1 MINRFPRI
9 FLLLTAVLF
18 IGTVATLK
26 NIGALTAD
34 RVSQNI
40 WILLGCEL
48 GALLCIC
55 LCALREAYLL
65 RRKVLVQNEQLKRQA
80 LHDHLTQCYNR
91 RALFSLLG
99 EMELSGADDWPLG
112 FLMIDVDN
120 FKRIND
126 NFGHAAGDV
135 VLQNVAVVLRAFVG
149 EKGYVA
155 RYGGDE
161 FCVLLPKT
169 LSEQTF
175 AIGETLRQAIEVQP
189 QSVTMPDDLSVPD
202 DLNVT
207 LSIGAICAE
216 NRKTTIDQILTAA
229 DAAMYQAKQAGKNR
243 VEMGEISC

>member
-1 MINRFPRI
+1 MINRFPKL

-65 RRKVLVQNEQLKRQA
+65 RRKVLVQNEQLRRQA

-120 FKRIND
+120 FKAIND

-135 VLQNVAVVLRAFVG
+135 VLQNVAELLLSAVG
-149 EKGYVA
+149 EKGYLA

-169 LSEQTF
+169 SREQT
-175 AIGETLRQAIEVQP
+175 AAMGETLRQAIESHPLNVK
-189 QSVTMPDDLSVPD
+189 TPDSSVPVGM
-202 DLNVT
+202 NVT

>member
-34 RVSQNI
+34 RVSQNL

-99 EMELSGADDWPLG
+99 EMELSGSDDWPLG

-126 NFGHAAGDV
+126 NFGHVAGDV

-175 AIGETLRQAIEVQP
+175 AIGETLRQAIESSP
-189 QSVTMPDDLSVPD
+189 QRAIPPDSSVPVAMK
-202 DLNVT
+202 VT

>member
-1 MINRFPRI
+1 MINRFPKL
-9 FLLLTAVLF
+9 FLLFTAVLF

-34 RVSQNI
+34 RVSQNV

-55 LCALREAYLL
+55 LCALREAHLL

-99 EMELSGADDWPLG
+99 EMELSGSDDWPLG

-126 NFGHAAGDV
+126 NFGHAAGDA
-135 VLQNVAVVLRAFVG
+135 VLQNVAELLRSAV
-149 EKGYVA
+149 
-155 RYGGDE
+155 
-161 FCVLLPKT
+161 
-169 LSEQTF
+169 
-175 AIGETLRQAIEVQP
+175 GETLRQTIESHPLNVKTP
-189 QSVTMPDDLSVPD
+189 NSSVPVG
-202 DLNVT
+202 LNVT

-216 NRKTTIDQILTAA
+216 NRETTIDQILTAA

-243 VEMGEISC
+243 VNISELPR